1 MKQPISKE
9 DLIREYFEREMTMKE
24 IAQAHGIAVG
34 TVYNWFKR
42 YGIKPRPAHQVRPG
56 RKEEVRAKMRGRT
69 SPTKG
74 KHISKER
81 IEILRQCHL
90 GKFKRKTE
98 YGGHKKVRCD
108 GYIAVYCPGAHGA
121 TKEGYKMEH
130 ILVAEKML
138 GRYLADN
145 EVVHHINHNRQDNRP
160 ENLAVMTAS
169 EHMSLHMKE
178 RWAIKKGVMTY

>member
-1 MKQPISKE
+1 MISKE
-9 DLIREYFEREMTMKE
+9 DLIHDYYDREMTMKE
-24 IAQAHGIAVG
+24 IAKERGVAVG
-34 TVYNWFKR
+34 SIYNWFRK
-42 YGIKPRPAHQVRPG
+42 YGIKPRPAHQVRQN
-56 RKEEVRAKMRGRT
+56 RKEEFRAKLKGRP
-69 SPTKG
+69 SPMKG
-74 KHISKER
+74 KHLSERQKEM
-81 IEILRQCHL
+81 LRQCHL

-130 ILVAEKML
+130 ILVAENML
-138 GRYLADN
+138 GRYLMDD
-145 EVVHHINHNRQDNRP
+145 EVVHHINKNRQDNRP
-160 ENLAVMTAS
+160 ENLMVMTAS